1 MEGSRMISPS
11 PKPRKPLQRTCA
23 NCATCGKELDKS
35 ASAINRAKRDGKPL
49 YCNKVCFG
57 LSRRTNKTDEQKKE
71 EKRLYD
77 IAYREKNLARIKT
90 GKHEWFQRTYD
101 PVKAAV
107 ERKKK
112 MPQHVEYCRQPEY
125 KKKKQVYDAQHRAKK
140 QFGEFYESFLIL
152 QQIDQEVASRA
163 SKYEIGLEN
172 GTINK
177 AQTRRRNYERTY
189 SNQS

>member
-1 MEGSRMISPS
+1 MISTS
-11 PKPRKPLQRTCA
+11 PKPRKPLTRTCA
-23 NCATCGKELDKS
+23 NCTTCGKALDKS
-35 ASAINRAKRDGKPL
+35 VSAINRAKRDGKAL
-49 YCNKVCFG
+49 FCNKVCFG
-57 LSRRTNKTDEQKKE
+57 LSRRANKTVEQKKE

-101 PVKAAV
+101 PAKAAE

-112 MPQHVEYCRQPEY
+112 MSYHVEYCRQPKY
-125 KKKKQVYDAQHRAKK
+125 KKKKQAYDAQHRAKK
-140 QFGEFYESFLIL
+140 QFGGFYESFLIL
-152 QQIDQEVASRA
+152 QQIDQEVSSRA

-189 SNQS
+189 SNQP